1 MMNKNN
7 DSKLALLTSV
17 VLGSLVLFLIFL
29 CHKLI
34 LCIARV
40 FVYLTGLATVLLVTV
55 FYIFIII
62 FLISRFRKYYCKYYK
77 NKKYR
82 RNDFTNI
89 QVINSIIKIEKSLI
103 FTLLFILVVLY
114 VLNLLFV
121 KKLHII

>member
-55 FYIFIII
+55 FYIFIIL
-62 FLISRFRKYYCKYYK
+62 FLISKFQKYYFRCDKY
-77 NKKYR
+77 KKYK
-82 RNDFTNI
+82 RNDLDNI
-89 QVINSIIKIEKSLI
+89 QIINFIIKIEKSLI
-103 FTLLFILVVLY
+103 ITLLFILIVFY
-114 VLNLLFV
+114 VLNLF
-121 KKLHII
+121 IS

>member
-1 MMNKNN
+1 MNKNN

-55 FYIFIII
+55 FYIFIIV
-62 FLISRFRKYYCKYYK
+62 FLISRFQKYYCKYYTD
-77 NKKYR
+77 KKYK
-82 RNDFTNI
+82 RNDLANI
-89 QVINSIIKIEKSLI
+89 QMINSIIKIETSLI
-103 FTLLFILVVLY
+103 LTLFSILAVLY
-114 VLNLLFV
+114 VLKIF
-121 KKLHII
+121 IY

>member
-55 FYIFIII
+55 FYIFIIL
-62 FLISRFRKYYCKYYK
+62 FLSDYRFK
-77 NKKYR
+77 
-82 RNDFTNI
+82 
-89 QVINSIIKIEKSLI
+89 
-103 FTLLFILVVLY
+103 LLFLELTSVYIWWFKYLWNMRWVW
-114 VLNLLFV
+114 NLWRFY
-121 KKLHII
+121 

>member
-29 CHKLI
+29 CHRLI

-55 FYIFIII
+55 FYIFIIVY
-62 FLISRFRKYYCKYYK
+62 LISRFQKYYCKYYK
-77 NKKYR
+77 DKKYK
-82 RNDFTNI
+82 RNYLANI
-89 QVINSIIKIEKSLI
+89 KIINSIIEIEKSLI
-103 FTLLFILVVLY
+103 FTLLSILIVLY
-114 VLNLLFV
+114 ILYIL
-121 KKLHII
+121 IY

>member
-55 FYIFIII
+55 FYIFIIL
-62 FLISRFRKYYCKYYK
+62 FLISKFQKYDFRCDKY
-77 NKKYR
+77 KKYK
-82 RNDFTNI
+82 RNDLDNI
-89 QVINSIIKIEKSLI
+89 QIINFIIKIEKSLI
-103 FTLLFILVVLY
+103 ITLLFILIVFY
-114 VLNLLFV
+114 VLNLF
-121 KKLHII
+121 IS

>member
-55 FYIFIII
+55 FYIFIIL
-62 FLISRFRKYYCKYYK
+62 FLISRFQKYYCKYYK
-77 NKKYR
+77 DKKYK
-82 RNDFTNI
+82 RNDLANI
-89 QVINSIIKIEKSLI
+89 QIINFIIKIEKSLT
-103 FTLLFILVVLY
+103 FALLSILIALY
-114 VLNLLFV
+114 ILNIL
-121 KKLHII
+121 IY

>member
-29 CHKLI
+29 CHRLI

-55 FYIFIII
+55 FYIFIIL
-62 FLISRFRKYYCKYYK
+62 FLISKFQKYYFRCDKY
-77 NKKYR
+77 KKYK
-82 RNDFTNI
+82 RNDLDNI
-89 QVINSIIKIEKSLI
+89 QIINFIIKIEKSLI
-103 FTLLFILVVLY
+103 ITLLFILIVFY
-114 VLNLLFV
+114 VLNLF
-121 KKLHII
+121 IS

>member
-55 FYIFIII
+55 FYIFIIL
-62 FLISRFRKYYCKYYK
+62 FLISRFQKYYCKYYK
-77 NKKYR
+77 DKKYK
-82 RNDFTNI
+82 RNDLANI
-89 QVINSIIKIEKSLI
+89 QIINFIIKIEKSLI
-103 FTLLFILVVLY
+103 IILLFILIVFY
-114 VLNLLFV
+114 VLNLF
-121 KKLHII
+121 IS

>member
-40 FVYLTGLATVLLVTV
+40 FVYLTGLATMLLVTV
-55 FYIFIII
+55 FYIFIIL
-62 FLISRFRKYYCKYYK
+62 FLISRFQKYYCKYYK
-77 NKKYR
+77 DKKYK
-82 RNDFTNI
+82 RNDLANI
-89 QVINSIIKIEKSLI
+89 QIINFIIKIEKSLT
-103 FTLLFILVVLY
+103 FALLSILMALY
-114 VLNLLFV
+114 ILNIL
-121 KKLHII
+121 IY

>member
-17 VLGSLVLFLIFL
+17 VLGSLVLFLMFL

-55 FYIFIII
+55 FYIFIIVY
-62 FLISRFRKYYCKYYK
+62 LISKFQKYYCKYYK
-77 NKKYR
+77 NKKYKR
-82 RNDFTNI
+82 SDLSNVKI
-89 QVINSIIKIEKSLI
+89 LNSIIKIEKSLI
-103 FTLLFILVVLY
+103 ITLLFILIVFY
-114 VLNLLFV
+114 VLNLF
-121 KKLHII
+121 IS

>member
-55 FYIFIII
+55 FYIFIIV
-62 FLISRFRKYYCKYYK
+62 FLISRFQKYYCKYYK
-77 NKKYR
+77 DNKYK
-82 RNDFTNI
+82 RNDSTSI
-89 QVINSIIKIEKSLI
+89 KIINSIIEVEKSLI
-103 FTLLFILVVLY
+103 FTLLSILIVLY
-114 VLNLLFV
+114 VLNILI
-121 KKLHII
+121 H

>member
-62 FLISRFRKYYCKYYK
+62 FQGLG
-77 NKKYR
+77 NTTV
-82 RNDFTNI
+82 N
-89 QVINSIIKIEKSLI
+89 IIKIKSIGEMILLI
-103 FTLLFILVVLY
+103 SKLLIL
-114 VLNLLFV
+114 
-121 KKLHII
+121 